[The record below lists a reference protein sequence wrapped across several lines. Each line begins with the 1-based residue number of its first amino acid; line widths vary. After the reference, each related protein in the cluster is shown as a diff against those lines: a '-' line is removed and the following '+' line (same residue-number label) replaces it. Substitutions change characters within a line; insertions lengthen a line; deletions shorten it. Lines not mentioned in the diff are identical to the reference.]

1 MSSVANRSRFSREP
15 PYLSV
20 RLLVRG
26 DRNSDNQL
34 YPSWEIRVHTMH
46 KVSVSAVDFNEI
58 ESDLLAPLDGF

>member
-34 YPSWEIRVHTMH
+34 RSSWYKREHTVHE
-46 KVSVSAVDFNEI
+46 VSVSTVDFNEI
-58 ESDLLAPLDGF
+58 ESDLLTPLDGF